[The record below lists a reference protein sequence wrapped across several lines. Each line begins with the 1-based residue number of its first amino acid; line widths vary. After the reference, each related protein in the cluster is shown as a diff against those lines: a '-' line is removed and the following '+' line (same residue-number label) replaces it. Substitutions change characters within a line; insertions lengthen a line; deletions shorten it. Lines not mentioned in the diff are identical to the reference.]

1 MTGQADMRAFRWPAQ
16 ALQVKLHIDLQRVRA
31 ALAQAVQARGAQD
44 EAVANLQEQ
53 RLQEEGW
60 TARRLA
66 RPDPRSHVHAL
77 ARLVKLQ
84 DDAAQLARE
93 HAAAQRRAADALAA
107 CVARGRALRL
117 VEDLREQAERAHLAG
132 QQRRAAAEAD
142 AAWLARSHAARP
154 RTGGAR

>member
-16 ALQVKLHIDLQRVRA
+16 ALQVKLHIDLQRARA
-31 ALAQAVQARGAQD
+31 VLAQAVQARGEQE
-44 EAVANLQEQ
+44 EAVAKLADR

-66 RPDPRSHVHAL
+66 MPDPRSYVHAL
-77 ARLVKLQ
+77 SRLVKLH
-84 DDAAQLARE
+84 DEAAQLTRE

-107 CVARGRALRL
+107 CVARDCALRL
-117 VEDLREQAERAHLAG
+117 VEELRARAECAYLAG

-142 AAWLARSHAARP
+142 AAWLARSHAPQP
-154 RTGGAR
+154 RTGGGQ